1 MNLQGEPSLDKID
14 DYNNNESP
22 EKRRT
27 VYLVIAG
34 LIIVGII
41 YATIKANYMTLPDD
55 YVGTPDAPGID
66 TSKR

>member
-27 VYLVIAG
+27 IYLVIAG
-34 LIIVGII
+34 LIAVGII
-41 YATIKANYMTLPDD
+41 YAIIKANYMTPPAD

-66 TSKR
+66 TSKL

>member
-1 MNLQGEPSLDKID
+1 MKLQGEPSLDKID

-34 LIIVGII
+34 LIVVGII
-41 YATIKANYMTLPDD
+41 YAVIKANYMIPSDE

-66 TSKR
+66 TSRR